1 MQSASKSSA
10 HVVAAAEADE
20 EGVLI
25 NEMIDLAQNVLWEAC
40 KVTGKWLWYHNGL
53 CNTKQT
59 NKTYCCIFLYVTIS
73 T

>member
-53 CNTKQT
+53 CNKQ
-59 NKTYCCIFLYVTIS
+59 NILLCIPVCDDQHIS
-73 T
+73 